1 MIAWLREYRR
11 WRLMN
16 AGVRKAIHMA
26 NWREPMPWRSML
38 ALLIGSAIA
47 VAAIYLMTPAI
58 AAERAPTDWEAVLI
72 RCLNEGVMELDGEV
86 WSCRNTGAPVGGIGQ

>member
-1 MIAWLREYRR
+1 MRHGPRAAADLASSI
-11 WRLMN
+11 
-16 AGVRKAIHMA
+16 K
-26 NWREPMPWRSML
+26 PMPWRSVL

-86 WSCRNTGAPVGGIGQ
+86 WSCRNTGAPVGGIK